1 MQQFCGPVQYVAG
14 GDVVVQMAPS
24 CLTPAELEMVM
35 AWRAEH
41 GAATQAGNEVT
52 A

>member
-14 GDVVVQMAPS
+14 GDVVVQVAPS
-24 CLTPAELEMVM
+24 CLTPAELAMVM
-35 AWRAEH
+35 AWRAKRD
-41 GAATQAGNEVT
+41 EVT